1 MSDKN
6 KCDIY
11 SRLKNKKIDGE
22 DALAILKSSFNANK
36 GDDSTEF
43 LILAIFAQLFDC
55 SEDTLLEVLKS
66 S

>member
-1 MSDKN
+1 MSNN
-6 KCDIY
+6 KHDI
-11 SRLKNKKIDGE
+11 SSQLKNKTIDSE
-22 DALAILKSSFNANK
+22 DALAILKSVFNANA